1 MNNKYDNFLEKF
13 QNQNSFK
20 EEIEKIYL
28 NDYNDLVEDIL
39 LKKDSDFI
47 KTLFDYVKI
56 SLKELYSSKIFK
68 NVEFIMFIKNI
79 ETNFYKNIYLK
90 EKNLFEK
97 TLNYKNIDFISNG
110 EIFNFLKHCKNQ
122 EKIPLHSCNKS
133 NNFILVF
140 KEKNNNKIND
150 EIFGIICTNCKKVY
164 KSNII
169 NLYCN
174 HCNKNYYTKIIYNKD
189 FDSNL
194 QPCTWEKYHCNLIY
208 NNQMQCIKCKSNFY
222 LNLEENKLICL
233 NCKFECFPNEL
244 VWICVKCGQEFK
256 SDVKIYNPNEY
267 KPIQLCIKKALYEKK
282 FVPNELPCGH
292 DPNYIVHN
300 KNCDGK
306 LLKGELNGK
315 KMIVC
320 KKCHVLSKYEKFNF
334 ECPICGL
341 RFKDTGDN
349 KKNKV
354 QFNNYN
360 EDDKNYQKKL
370 YINRKYSKSLQNL
383 QNIHGDNEIYENDN
397 NDNNKNKNKIKTS
410 SKDKNFFH
418 KKTSSSDINDFDDSI
433 DNSNK
438 NTKINP
444 ISISKEFFIKKA
456 YTLSKKKSKILEN
469 ENENPI
475 SKYHNL
481 SKKNPLKKRKSN
493 IIVPIFDTNDYEII
507 SQVGSGRTS
516 KVYCC
521 KLKNENEFFALKK
534 KTYLDKND
542 LELYLYNYAVQYS
555 FLDNPNILNVYYI
568 NVSEGEASCLME
580 LGINNWDSEIATLK
594 KMKKFYTENELVDI
608 IYQISIALEA
618 LQKRQLAH
626 FNVEP
631 KNIIVFKDKKYKIN
645 DFNEI
650 KEVYNDDSNE
660 NNFNV
665 NNLIPNENRFIS
677 PNLLDYFEKKC
688 KKVDLVKNDVYSL
701 GLCVMYSIKNDIN
714 LINKDFTMI
723 NNYNNN
729 SGIINKNVEN
739 YFYYA
744 EQLSKNHYS
753 NKLKNLVK
761 NMLNVNEHLRFDFTE
776 IINDINEEYK

>member
-1 MNNKYDNFLEKF
+1 MKNKYDNFLEKL
-13 QNQNSFK
+13 QNENSFK
-20 EEIEKIYL
+20 EEIENIYL
-28 NDYNDLVEDIL
+28 NDYNDLFEDIL

-56 SLKELYSSKIFK
+56 SLEELYSSKIFK
-68 NVEFIMFIKNI
+68 NVEFIMLIKTI

-90 EKNLFEK
+90 EKNLFEN

-110 EIFNFLKHCKNQ
+110 EIFNFLKHCKFQ
-122 EKIPLHSCNKS
+122 EKIPLHSCNES

-140 KEKNNNKIND
+140 KEKNNKKIND
-150 EIFGIICTNCKKVY
+150 EIFGIICTKCKKVY
-164 KSNII
+164 KSNLI

-174 HCNKNYYTKIIYNKD
+174 YCNKNYYTKIIYNKD

-208 NNQMQCIKCKSNFY
+208 NNPMQCIKCKSNFY
-222 LNLEENKLICL
+222 LNLEYNKLICL
-233 NCKFECFPNEL
+233 NCKFECYPNEL
-244 VWICVKCGQEFK
+244 VWICIKCGEEFK
-256 SDVKIYNPNEY
+256 SNVKIYNPNEY

-320 KKCHVLSKYEKFNF
+320 KKCHVLTKYEKFNF

-341 RFKDTGDN
+341 RFKDSEDN

-354 QFNNYN
+354 QFKSFNN
-360 EDDKNYQKKL
+360 EDNNKYQKKL
-370 YINRKYSKSLQNL
+370 YINRKYSKSLQN
-383 QNIHGDNEIYENDN
+383 IHIDNENNENNNNNENDNENDN
-397 NDNNKNKNKIKTS
+397 NNNNNNQIKNSNE
-410 SKDKNFFH
+410 KNFFN
-418 KKTSSSDINDFDDSI
+418 KKRKSSDFDEPKE
-433 DNSNK
+433 NN
-438 NTKINP
+438 NKINP

-456 YTLSKKKSKILEN
+456 YTLSKKNKPKILEKSID
-469 ENENPI
+469 NENPI
-475 SKYHNL
+475 SSKYQTNT
-481 SKKNPLKKRKSN
+481 KKPEFQKRKSN
-493 IIVPIFDTNDYEII
+493 IIVPIFDINDYEII
-507 SQVGSGRTS
+507 SQVGTGRTS

-542 LELYLYNYAVQYS
+542 LDLYLYNYAIQYS
-555 FLDNPNILNVYYI
+555 FLDNPNILSVYYI

-580 LGINNWDSEIATLK
+580 LGINNWESEIATLK
-594 KMKKFYTENELVDI
+594 KMKKFYTEKEIINI
-608 IYQISIALEA
+608 IYQLSIALEA

-626 FNVEP
+626 FNLDPE
-631 KNIIVFKDKKYKIN
+631 NIIVFKDKKYKIN

-650 KEVYNDDSNE
+650 KEVYDYA
-660 NNFNV
+660 

-677 PNLLDYFEKKC
+677 PNLLAYFEKKC

-714 LINKDFTMI
+714 AVNKDFTLI
-723 NNYNNN
+723 NFNNN
-729 SGIINKNVEN
+729 NNGIINKNVEN

-753 NKLKNLVK
+753 NKLKNLMK
-761 NMLNVNEHLRFDFTE
+761 NMLNVNEQLRFDFTE